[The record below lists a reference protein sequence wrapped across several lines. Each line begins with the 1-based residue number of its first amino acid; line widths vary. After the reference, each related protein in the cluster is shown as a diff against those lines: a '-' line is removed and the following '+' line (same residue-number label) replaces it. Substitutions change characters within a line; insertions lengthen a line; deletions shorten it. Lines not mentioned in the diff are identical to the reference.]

1 MTDLEPEIETAID
14 AICLLGCD
22 VVSAYI
28 SALQSGETRPQYQA
42 LDAAQRNRLLRELQS
57 IMDVYEN
64 R

>member
-1 MTDLEPEIETAID
+1 MTDLEPEIEAAID

-28 SALQSGETRPQYQA
+28 GALQNGEIRPHYQT
-42 LDAAQRNRLLRELQS
+42 LDAAQRIRLLRELQS
-57 IMDVYEN
+57 IMDVYED